1 MIDGVIDGEDELD
14 VYMEKARCNT
24 ELYSNLRAPLNNV
37 NRPTFGVTSPIS
49 SPFKIMLKVLFCS
62 SLELLHHDEHEE
74 C

>member
-1 MIDGVIDGEDELD
+1 MWDDELD

-37 NRPTFGVTSPIS
+37 KPSNYLGSHHRLA

-62 SLELLHHDEHEE
+62 SLEFLHHYEHEE